1 MIEIATNID
10 FLLILVLFI
19 AGVITF
25 SISTI
30 SGGGGALM
38 LIPLLNLIVGTTKTA
53 PIINLG
59 AFISRPSRII
69 LFWKNIV
76 WKVFWYY
83 VPSAILGAF
92 LAAWFFSEI
101 KINWLQ
107 IIVALF
113 LISTFFQYRFGK
125 KERSFKAPL
134 WYFIP
139 LGFLVSIIGTFT
151 GGMGPILNPFYLNSG
166 ITKEALVGTKAANS
180 FFLGIAQVSSYTFFG
195 LLTTELWIYGISL
208 GIGATFGN
216 LIGKRVLAKMSSLLF
231 RKLVIIIMVLS
242 GLLLLIKA
250 ISSLVK
256 ISFVKVPIL
265 SIFSRF
271 IFYL

>member
-1 MIEIATNID
+1 MIEIASNTD

-76 WKVFWYY
+76 WKVFLYY

-125 KERSFKAPL
+125 KERSFKVRL
-134 WYFIP
+134 WFFIP

-208 GIGATFGN
+208 GIGATLGN

-231 RKLVIIIMVLS
+231 RKLVIIIMMLS

-250 ISSLVK
+250 ISSLG
-256 ISFVKVPIL
+256 
-265 SIFSRF
+265 
-271 IFYL
+271 

>member
-1 MIEIATNID
+1 MTELFSNID
-10 FLLILVLFI
+10 FLLILVLFL
-19 AGVITF
+19 AGAISF

-38 LIPLLNLIVGTTKTA
+38 LIPLLNFIVGTTKTA

-69 LFWKNIV
+69 IFWKNIV

-83 VPSAILGAF
+83 VPSAMLGAVI
-92 LAAWFFSEI
+92 AAYFFSEM

-125 KERSFKAPL
+125 KERSFKVHL
-134 WYFIP
+134 WHFIP
-139 LGFLVSIIGTFT
+139 LGFLVSIVGTFT

-180 FFLGIAQVSSYTFFG
+180 FFLGIAQISSYTFFG
-195 LLTTELWIYGISL
+195 LLTTELWIYGITL

-216 LIGKRVLAKMSSLLF
+216 LIGKRLLAKMSSLLF
-231 RKLVIIIMVLS
+231 RKLVIVIMVIS
-242 GLLLLIKA
+242 GVLLLIKA
-250 ISSLVK
+250 VSSL
-256 ISFVKVPIL
+256 L
-265 SIFSRF
+265 
-271 IFYL
+271 

>member
-83 VPSAILGAF
+83 VPAAILGVF
-92 LAAWFFSEI
+92 FAAWFFSEI

-125 KERSFKAPL
+125 KERSFKVPL

-139 LGFLVSIIGTFT
+139 LGFLVSITGTFT

-216 LIGKRVLAKMSSLLF
+216 LIGKQLLANMSSMLF
-231 RKLVIIIMVLS
+231 RKLVIIIMVFS
-242 GLLLLIKA
+242 GVLLLIKA
-250 ISSLVK
+250 ISSL
-256 ISFVKVPIL
+256 I
-265 SIFSRF
+265 
-271 IFYL
+271 